1 MTESRMR
8 SPVIDVHTHML
19 TNEWVVLLAQHGGPR
34 YTLKSVAGGLRAI
47 HLDGAPFMTPV
58 PPMFDWELRIANMN
72 KARVDIAITSLSCPN
87 CYWGSAEV
95 SLKAARVMNDD
106 MAKAQ
111 RAWPER
117 IRWFASLPWQH
128 ADLALQ
134 ELRRSCDA
142 GAVGVMVLANI
153 GGKALT
159 DSSFAS
165 IWKEIDRRAL
175 PVLVHP
181 SAPPGTSELGLHEF
195 QLTAPIGFTFD
206 TSLAVARCIYD
217 GFFDR
222 YPNLKLIASHGGGAL
237 PYLIGRLDI
246 CWDNIPAARSKTAEP
261 PRNYMRRI
269 YVDSVVFRQDVLN
282 MCVSVC
288 GTDNVLY
295 GSDYPHTIGDMAG
308 CLSRVDALPDLTREK
323 VKGGNAQRIFQL

>member
-1 MTESRMR
+1 MTRA
-8 SPVIDVHTHML
+8 PVVDVHTHML
-19 TNEWVVLLAQHGGPR
+19 SHEWVRLLEQHGGPR
-34 YTLKSVAGGLRAI
+34 YTLKTVAGGLRAI

-58 PPMFDWELRIANMN
+58 PNMFDWEARIANMN
-72 KARVDIAITSLSCPN
+72 KARVDIAVTSLTCPN
-87 CYWGSAEV
+87 VFWGSPEV
-95 SLKAARVMNDD
+95 SLKAARLMNDD
-106 MAKAQ
+106 MARAQ
-111 RAWPER
+111 TAWPGR

-128 ADLALQ
+128 EALALD
-134 ELRRSCDA
+134 ELKRSCDN

-159 DSSFAS
+159 DPLFEKV
-165 IWKEIDRRAL
+165 WKEIDRRAL

-181 SAPPGTSELGLHEF
+181 TAPPGTGELGLHEF

-222 YPNLKLIASHGGGAL
+222 FPNLKLIASHGGGAL
-237 PYLIGRLDI
+237 PFLVGRLDI
-246 CWDNIPAARSKTAEP
+246 CWDNIPAARAKTAEP

-269 YVDSVVFRQDVLN
+269 YADSVVFRQDALN
-282 MCVSVC
+282 MAVSVF

-308 CLSRVDALPDLTREK
+308 CLSRVDALSDGTREK
-323 VKGGNAQRIFQL
+323 VRGLNAQRIFKL

>member
-1 MTESRMR
+1 MA

-19 TNEWVVLLAQHGGPR
+19 TKEWVALLEQHGKPR
-34 YTLKSVAGGLRAI
+34 YTLETVKGGLRAI

-58 PPMFDWELRIANMN
+58 PPMFDWEQRIANMN

-87 CYWGSAEV
+87 AYWGSAEV
-95 SLKAARVMNDD
+95 SLKAARLMNED
-106 MAKAQ
+106 MARAQ
-111 RAWPER
+111 KTWPER
-117 IRWFASLPWQH
+117 IRFFASLPWQH
-128 ADLALQ
+128 EALALQ
-134 ELRRSCDA
+134 ELKRACDD

-153 GGKALT
+153 GGKPLT
-159 DSSFAS
+159 DPSFQS
-165 IWKEIDRRAL
+165 IWQEIDRRAL

-181 SAPPGTSELGLHEF
+181 SAPPGVAEMGMHEF

-206 TSLAVARCIYD
+206 TTLAIGRCIFD

-237 PYLIGRLDI
+237 PYLVGRMDI
-246 CWDNIPAARSKTAEP
+246 CWDNIPAARAKTAEP

-269 YVDSVVFRQDVLN
+269 YVDSVVFRQDVLD

-308 CLSRVDALPDLTREK
+308 CLSRVDALSDHVRER
-323 VKGGNAQRIFQL
+323 VRGRNAERIFKL

>member
-1 MTESRMR
+1 MTR

-19 TNEWVVLLAQHGGPR
+19 TNEWVSLLEQHGGPR
-34 YTLKSVAGGLRAI
+34 YTLKAVAGGLKAI

-58 PPMFDWELRIANMN
+58 PNMFDWEARIANMS
-72 KARVDIAITSLSCPN
+72 KARVDIAVTSLTCPN
-87 CYWGSAEV
+87 AYWGSPEV

-111 RAWPER
+111 RTWPDR
-117 IRWFASLPWQH
+117 IRYFASLPWQH
-128 ADLALQ
+128 EKLALD
-134 ELRRSCDA
+134 ELRRACDA

-153 GGKALT
+153 AGKALT
-159 DSSFAS
+159 DVQFQN
-165 IWKEIDRRAL
+165 IWKEIDRRGL

-181 SAPPGTSELGLHEF
+181 SAPPGTAEMGLHEF

-222 YPNLKLIASHGGGAL
+222 FPNLKLIASHGGGAL

-246 CWDNIPAARSKTAEP
+246 CWDNIPAARAKTAEP

-308 CLSRVDALPDLTREK
+308 CLSRVDALSDQVREK
-323 VKGGNAQRIFQL
+323 VRGGNAQRIFKL

>member
-1 MTESRMR
+1 MT
-8 SPVIDVHTHML
+8 VIDVHTHML
-19 TNEWVVLLAQHGGPR
+19 TNEWVSLLESHGGPR
-34 YTLKSVAGGLRAI
+34 YTLKPVLGGLRAI
-47 HLDGAPFMTPV
+47 HLDGSPFMTPV
-58 PPMFDWELRIANMN
+58 PNMFDWEARIQNMN
-72 KARVDIAITSLSCPN
+72 KARVDIAVTSLSCPN
-87 CYWGSAEV
+87 VYWGGPEV
-95 SLKAARVMNDD
+95 SLKAAKVMNDD

-111 RAWPER
+111 RQWPDR

-128 ADLALQ
+128 EKLALE
-134 ELRRSCDA
+134 ELARSCNN

-153 GGKALT
+153 SGQHLT
-159 DSSFAS
+159 DPAFAN
-165 IWKEIDRRAL
+165 IWKEIDRRGL

-181 SAPPGTSELGLHEF
+181 SAPPGSQELGMHEF

-237 PYLIGRLDI
+237 PYLVGRLDI
-246 CWDNIPAARSKTAEP
+246 CWDNIPAARSKTSEP

-269 YVDSVVFRQDVLN
+269 YVDTVVFRQDVLN

-308 CLSRVDALPDLTREK
+308 CLSRVDALSDGIREK
-323 VKGGNAQRIFQL
+323 VRGGNAQRIFKL

>member
-1 MTESRMR
+1 MTR

-19 TNEWVVLLAQHGGPR
+19 TNEWVSLLESHGGPA
-34 YTLKSVAGGLRAI
+34 YTLKTVSGGLRAI

-58 PPMFDWELRIANMN
+58 PNMFDWEARIANMN
-72 KARVDIAITSLSCPN
+72 KARVDIAITSLTCPN
-87 CYWGSAEV
+87 VYWGTAEV
-95 SLKAARVMNDD
+95 SLKAARIANDD

-111 RAWPER
+111 KTWPDR

-128 ADLALQ
+128 EALALQ
-134 ELRRSCDA
+134 ELKRACDN

-153 GGKALT
+153 GGKPLAEK
-159 DSSFAS
+159 SFER
-165 IWKEIDRRAL
+165 IWQEIDRRAL

-181 SAPPGTSELGLHEF
+181 TAPPGVAQMGMHEF

-206 TSLAVARCIYD
+206 TSLAIARCIYD

-237 PYLIGRLDI
+237 PYLVGRLDI
-246 CWDNIPAARSKTAEP
+246 CWDNIPAARAKTTEP

-288 GTDNVLY
+288 GPDNVLY

-308 CLSRVDALPDLTREK
+308 CLSRVDALPDDVRHQ
-323 VKGGNAQRIFQL
+323 VRGWNAQRIFRL